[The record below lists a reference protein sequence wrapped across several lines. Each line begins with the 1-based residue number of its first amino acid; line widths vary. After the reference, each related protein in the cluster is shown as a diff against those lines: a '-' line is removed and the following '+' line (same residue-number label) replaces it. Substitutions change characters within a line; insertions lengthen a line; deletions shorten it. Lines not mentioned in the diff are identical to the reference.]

1 MHVPKHERSKLNS
14 KAKQCIFLRYSHDE
28 FGYRLR
34 DSEKKKVIRSRDVVF
49 LKHQMVE
56 DMKDGD
62 DPQSSPNSL
71 VDLDPVPSPM
81 A

>member
-1 MHVPKHERSKLNS
+1 V
-14 KAKQCIFLRYSHDE
+14 IFLED
-28 FGYRLR
+28 
-34 DSEKKKVIRSRDVVF
+34 
-49 LKHQMVE
+49 QTVE

-62 DPQSSPNSL
+62 DPQSSPNGL